1 MPVLSQINEST
12 GCVFCKDFDDKNV
25 ERLAKY
31 WYFISNHHQLSSLE
45 SDRNPTQ
52 LKRTGFS

>member
-1 MPVLSQINEST
+1 MPVLGQINESP

-25 ERLAKY
+25 ERLAEY
-31 WYFISNHHQLSSLE
+31 WYVISDHRQLSSLE